1 MLRTPDGLGL
11 GSAAQIFKGVS
22 QTAAAYLHAV
32 VGPDLDQVLDE
43 LRRVLKVD
51 VGCREKQEIDS
62 LRRRRLR
69 HDTCWS

>member
-1 MLRTPDGLGL
+1 MFEFSSCT
-11 GSAAQIFKGVS
+11 SAPQIFKGAS

-51 VGCREKQEIDS
+51 VGYREKQEIHS
-62 LRRRRLR
+62 LRSRLL
-69 HDTCWS
+69 